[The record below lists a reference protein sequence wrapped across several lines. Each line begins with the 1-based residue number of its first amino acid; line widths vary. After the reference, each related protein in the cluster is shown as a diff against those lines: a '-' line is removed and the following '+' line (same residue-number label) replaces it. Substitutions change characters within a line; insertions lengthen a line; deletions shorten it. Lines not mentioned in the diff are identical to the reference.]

1 MYVEM
6 TPGRGGGSSAKIYK
20 EYFTAKTDIPSSGK
34 IICTDATTGVTFQP
48 TYIEVAGIYNN
59 TSNMTM
65 LYDVD
70 YSTTKIRRYM
80 SSTVTEYTITTSE
93 TNASIVSIN
102 SDGFTLNTN
111 GRNQYKMQVFAMA

>member
-1 MYVEM
+1 MLVEM
-6 TPGRGGGSSAKIYK
+6 NVGGGGGSSAKIYK

-34 IICTDATTGVTFQP
+34 IICTDATTGATFQP
-48 TYIEVAGIYNN
+48 TYIEVTGIYNN
-59 TSNMTM
+59 QNNMTM

-70 YSTTKIRRYM
+70 YSTTKVRRWL
-80 SSTVTEYTITTSE
+80 TNTLTEYTITTSE